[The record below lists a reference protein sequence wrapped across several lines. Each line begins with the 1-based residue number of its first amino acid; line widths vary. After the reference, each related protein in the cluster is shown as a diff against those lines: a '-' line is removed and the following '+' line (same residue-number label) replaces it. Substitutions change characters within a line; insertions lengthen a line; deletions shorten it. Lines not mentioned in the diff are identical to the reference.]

1 MPNNNLEEY
10 NLFAPRRFN
19 DIFSDQP
26 TNEDDLFPAYGSS
39 EDDLYPEL
47 RVTAEDL
54 RQMKSFIDSRNLSPL
69 AKKRL
74 INYYRD
80 IDLRQKK
87 SKGKSHDS
95 LY

>member
-10 NLFAPRRFN
+10 NLFAPRRSN

-26 TNEDDLFPAYGSS
+26 TSEDDLFPGCGSS
-39 EDDLYPEL
+39 GDDLYPEL
-47 RVTAEDL
+47 RTTEEDL
-54 RQMKSFIDSRNLSPL
+54 RGIKSFIDSRNLSPL

-80 IDLRQKK
+80 IDLRQRK
-87 SKGKSHDS
+87 SKGKSNDS
-95 LY
+95 LF

>member
-1 MPNNNLEEY
+1 MPNNNLDEY
-10 NLFAPRRFN
+10 NLFAPRHSN

-26 TNEDDLFPAYGSS
+26 TREDDLFPGYGSS
-39 EDDLYPEL
+39 GDDLYPEL
-47 RVTAEDL
+47 RITEEDL
-54 RQMKSFIDSRNLSPL
+54 RRIKSFIDSRNFSPL

-87 SKGKSHDS
+87 SKGRSIDS
-95 LY
+95 LF